1 MTFDAFGIKRN
12 RTFAR
17 ADACRV
23 ELACRST
30 RICLLAQKEES
41 ARKSPLY
48 FVTIATAVR
57 PGEHHDGLA
66 HQTGNGPTM
75 IELIG
80 SAHAGEE
87 GIGGHR
93 RFTLTQARGRKAGR
107 GTGKHSQP

>member
-48 FVTIATAVR
+48 FVTIATAAR
-57 PGEHHDGLA
+57 PPDG
-66 HQTGNGPTM
+66 G
-75 IELIG
+75 
-80 SAHAGEE
+80 
-87 GIGGHR
+87 
-93 RFTLTQARGRKAGR
+93 AGR
-107 GTGKHSQP
+107 ARRRATRPRPPPQSPRLRVCFYLEAIFFKCSRVNRASLRF

>member
-80 SAHAGEE
+80 SAYDGE
-87 GIGGHR
+87 
-93 RFTLTQARGRKAGR
+93 
-107 GTGKHSQP
+107 